1 MAEPLSVD
9 HMPGQVECVEDIR
22 SGLLLSK
29 VGLGCMHR
37 YLGAIQGF
45 RAFYVHETAGTLQQ
59 ELCTVAIQN
68 YRGCLFVLKFD

>member
-9 HMPGQVECVEDIR
+9 HMPGQVECVEGIR
-22 SGLLLSK
+22 SGWLLSQ
-29 VGLGCMHR
+29 VGLGCIDR

-45 RAFYVHETAGTLQQ
+45 RAFYVHVTAQQ

-68 YRGCLFVLKFD
+68 YYGCLFVFKFD